1 MKATS
6 PAAATP
12 AAPPAAPH
20 RLDWRELIEWLRIDR
35 VITADEAERTRRR
48 FTAAD
53 SAQHP
58 LLRLGNAGLVHAA
71 SGKPL
76 DIEAL
81 TEWLAKRLVLPYL
94 RIDPLKVDVGR
105 VAEVMSINYAE
116 ARRALPLNVGAAEVT
131 VATSEPLDLR
141 WVAEIEA
148 HTRKKI
154 RLVVTNPVELARY
167 TTEFYSLSRS
177 VRAAQKSGESASG
190 ASFEQLVELGKSNRQ
205 LDANDQG
212 VV

>member
-6 PAAATP
+6 PTAPKPAASPAAT
-12 AAPPAAPH
+12 PH
-20 RLDWRELIEWLRIDR
+20 RLDWRELIEWLRGDG
-35 VITADEAERTRRR
+35 VISAEEAQRTQRR

-71 SGKPL
+71 SAKPL
-76 DIEAL
+76 DVEAL
-81 TEWLAKRLVLPYL
+81 TEWLAKRLDLPYL

-116 ARRALPLNVGAAEVT
+116 ARRALPLNVGAAEIT
-131 VATSEPLDLR
+131 IATSEPLDLR

-154 RLVVTNPVELARY
+154 RLVVANP
-167 TTEFYSLSRS
+167 F
-177 VRAAQKSGESASG
+177 
-190 ASFEQLVELGKSNRQ
+190 
-205 LDANDQG
+205 
-212 VV
+212 